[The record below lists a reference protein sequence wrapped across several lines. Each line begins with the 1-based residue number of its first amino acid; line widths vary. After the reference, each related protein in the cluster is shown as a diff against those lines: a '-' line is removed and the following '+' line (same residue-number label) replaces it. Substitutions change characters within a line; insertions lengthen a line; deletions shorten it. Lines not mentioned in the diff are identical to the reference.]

1 MSLDTHS
8 PRVLLITGASR
19 GIGAACA
26 LRAADAGWDVGVHFL
41 HDEAA
46 AGRVAAQ
53 VRARGRRACALRA
66 DVADEGAVE
75 AMFRALDREL
85 GPLGGLV
92 NNAGIVDVAAR
103 VDEMSAARI
112 GRLFAVNVV
121 GAFVCAREAVRRMS
135 TRHGGHGGA
144 IVNLSSAAARL
155 GSPGIYVDYAASKAA
170 IDSLTWGLAREVADD
185 GIRVNG
191 VRPGII
197 DTGIH
202 ATSGMLQRARAAVE
216 AIPLK
221 RMGTADE
228 VAQAVVFLLSDGASY
243 VTGATLDVT
252 GGR

>member
-1 MSLDTHS
+1 M
-8 PRVLLITGASR
+8 ITGASR

-26 LRAADAGWDVGVHFL
+26 LRAAEAGWDVGVNFHR
-41 HDEAA
+41 DERAA
-46 AGRVAAQ
+46 DEVVAQ

-66 DVADEGAVE
+66 DVGDEAAVE
-75 AMFRALDREL
+75 AMFRRLDDEL

-103 VDEMSAARI
+103 VDELSAARVA
-112 GRLFAVNVV
+112 RLFNVNVV

-135 TRHGGHGGA
+135 ERHGGRGGV

-155 GSPGIYVDYAASKAA
+155 GSPGIYVDYAATKAA
-170 IDSLTWGLAREVADD
+170 IDNLTLGLALEVADE

-197 DTGIH
+197 DTDIH
-202 ATSGMLQRARAAVE
+202 ATSGMLDRAQASVGQ
-216 AIPLK
+216 IPLQ
-221 RMGTADE
+221 RLGTADE
-228 VAQAVVFLLSDGASY
+228 VARAIVFLLSDAAGY